1 MWFKKKK
8 KKRKRL
14 EDEMAAFSTCSSVTP
29 EQGDWSVAVMM
40 LFDVNQLKHPS
51 PPGTIIKHEASAAS
65 TRSMTRSITRLSQR
79 LTDSF
84 FFLLDLKRKKVNR
97 FFLEAFAGCFIHQL
111 HVFISFSGHG
121 LDLMFVLF
129 IEAL

>member
-51 PPGTIIKHEASAAS
+51 PPATIIKHEASAAS
-65 TRSMTRSITRLSQR
+65 TSSMTRSITRLSQR

-97 FFLEAFAGCFIHQL
+97 FF
-111 HVFISFSGHG
+111 
-121 LDLMFVLF
+121 
-129 IEAL
+129 